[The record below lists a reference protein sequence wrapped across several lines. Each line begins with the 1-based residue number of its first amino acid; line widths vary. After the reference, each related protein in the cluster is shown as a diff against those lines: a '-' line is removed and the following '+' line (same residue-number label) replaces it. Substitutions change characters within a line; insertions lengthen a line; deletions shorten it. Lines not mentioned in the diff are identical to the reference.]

1 MRQPSRRALVN
12 APRRLGEGTGPD
24 DDPML
29 RAFGENKLAQGRAE
43 ELTAVVRSLL
53 GSRGIRVSDR
63 FPGDM
68 AASAG
73 AGREALVAAALG
85 CVDEADFRRHLGRPR
100 R

>member
-1 MRQPSRRALVN
+1 VLERVARALG
-12 APRRLGEGTGPD
+12 AREGTGPD

-43 ELTAVVRSLL
+43 GIAEELTAVVRSLL
-53 GSRGIRVSDR
+53 GSRGIRVSED
-63 FPGDM
+63 FPGDV
-68 AASAG
+68 AALAG

-85 CVDEADFRRHLGRPR
+85 CVDEADFWRHLGRPR